1 MRNMAKNHV
10 ERRRGFALALASM
23 NDHQAFFVCLRCHDL
38 VSRGFFLCH
47 FRGMTINI
55 FGHGGLLSF
64 LQFIDSGDGRK
75 QGFLNHENTRWLR
88 AFFLD
93 ALTAFSLQNALL

>member
-1 MRNMAKNHV
+1 
-10 ERRRGFALALASM
+10 
-23 NDHQAFFVCLRCHDL
+23 
-38 VSRGFFLCH
+38 
-47 FRGMTINI
+47 MTINI
-55 FGHGGLLSF
+55 FGHGELLSF

-93 ALTAFSLQNALL
+93 ALTAFGLVDALL